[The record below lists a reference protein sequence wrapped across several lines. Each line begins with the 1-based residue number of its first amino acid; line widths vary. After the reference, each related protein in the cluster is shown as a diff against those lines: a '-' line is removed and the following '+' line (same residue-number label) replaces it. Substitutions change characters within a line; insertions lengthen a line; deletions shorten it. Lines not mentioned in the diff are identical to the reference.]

1 MTRIVIVSAS
11 HPRHTRDGGIDLLI
25 KLNSGEELP
34 FTARADDPEEH
45 GRELYARA
53 LRGDFGQIA
62 EPEPLPERTPPV
74 LAREIELRESG
85 GNALLANRA
94 FREIAIAALPSGHY
108 VRSAAERIE
117 DAVAA
122 LGLRERAHTE

>member
-1 MTRIVIVSAS
+1 MHDVISARS
-11 HPRHTRDGGIDLLI
+11 PRRTRDGGIDLLI
-25 KLNSGEELP
+25 RIETGEELP
-34 FTARADDPEEH
+34 FTARPDDPEEH

-53 LRGDFGQIA
+53 LRGDFGA
-62 EPEPLPERTPPV
+62 LADPEPLPERTPPV
-74 LAREIELRESG
+74 LAREIERREAA

-94 FREIAIAALPSGHY
+94 FREVAIASLPCGHY

-122 LGLRERAHTE
+122 LGVRKRAPME